1 MGSSFYTILYTQYN
15 IFQYQDQDNV
25 ANVECKT
32 CDANTY
38 QADKRSAA
46 VNHDNEAD
54 CLDCPGKMYSEP
66 GQQGCTPCAAGKAAD
81 DTTKSSGIC
90 TDCQAGQ
97 VSSSAT
103 DLKCEKCK
111 VGYYQNE
118 EGLPSCIKCIPGR
131 YQDEKGEDKCEQCQH
146 GQHDTGKWPTRN
158 VSTVCEGCEYI
169 YTTTIVSSHM
179 YISSI
184 THFTHL

>member
-1 MGSSFYTILYTQYN
+1 MYILLLHLTTRTHLLLSFWFFLYICTTIS
-15 IFQYQDQDNV
+15 QYQDQDN
-25 ANVECKT
+25 NVTNVTCKT
-32 CDANTY
+32 CHANTY
-38 QADKRSAA
+38 QADERSAA

-54 CLDCPGKMYSEP
+54 CLKCPDEMYSEP

-81 DTTKSSGIC
+81 DTTTSSGIC

-118 EGLPSCIKCIPGR
+118 KGLPSCIRCIPG
-131 YQDEKGEDKCEQCQH
+131 K
-146 GQHDTGKWPTRN
+146 
-158 VSTVCEGCEYI
+158 
-169 YTTTIVSSHM
+169 YTNK
-179 YISSI
+179 
-184 THFTHL
+184 